1 MITYTSAIPLAME
14 LKTFSG
20 VRKLENVS
28 IGSRTESASAV
39 MEAVFLRRSGTW
51 LVPERPL
58 CAFSRLF
65 VTSFGS
71 VGLAWMTA

>member
-1 MITYTSAIPLAME
+1 

-39 MEAVFLRRSGTW
+39 VEAVFLRRSGTW
-51 LVPERPL
+51 LAPERL
-58 CAFSRLF
+58 LWAFSRLF
-65 VTSFGS
+65 VTIFGS
-71 VGLAWMTA
+71 VDLAWVIVQYIIERETMTL